1 MQETI
6 MFRSDLFHL
15 LRTFRAVVENR
26 SFSGAAQ
33 SLGIQPPAVSKAIAK
48 LEADLG
54 VQLLV
59 RSTRAV
65 SLTDS
70 GELFHR
76 EVERILSDLEDARSV
91 IQTFA
96 GEPVGALR
104 VSATV
109 AFGQR
114 ILSPLLPRFMNKYPG
129 ITIDLR
135 LTNDILSLHG
145 DDVDLVLRSTPELE
159 DSSNYTRLIST
170 QDRMIVVAPDYL
182 RKHGPIGHPEK
193 LAGHRCLAFRANR
206 LFDRWTFSK
215 DGVSWTVRVKPI
227 LVSNDYQTLLDAAVQ
242 GAGIAQLFRYQA
254 QGSVERGE
262 LVHLLDSFE
271 LPKQNIYAIYRQK
284 RRHATKVDA
293 FVGFLEEALE
303 QLPTANA
310 EESEDLARS

>member
-1 MQETI
+1 MAY
-6 MFRSDLFHL
+6 RSDLFHL
-15 LRTFRAVVENR
+15 LRTFRAVVENG
-26 SFSGAAQ
+26 SFSGAAL

-76 EVERILSDLEDARSV
+76 EAERILSDLDDAYSSIR
-91 IQTFA
+91 TYA
-96 GEPVGALR
+96 GELVGTLR

-114 ILSPLLPRFMNKYPG
+114 ILAPFLPQFMVRYPG
-129 ITIDLR
+129 IMIELR

-159 DSSNYTRLIST
+159 NSSNYSRLIST
-170 QDRMIVVAPDYL
+170 QDRMIVTAPDYL
-182 RKHGPIGHPEK
+182 RTHGPIGHPEE
-193 LAGHRCLAFRANR
+193 LVGHRCLVFRASR
-206 LFDRWTFSK
+206 LFDQWTLSR
-215 DGVSWTVRVKPI
+215 DGKSWTVRVKPVLI
-227 LVSNDYQTLLDAAVQ
+227 SNDYHTLVDAAVQ
-242 GAGIAQLFRYQA
+242 GAGIAQLFDYQA
-254 QGSVERGE
+254 KELLERGT
-262 LVHLLDSFE
+262 LVQLLDSFD

-293 FVGFLEEALE
+293 FIGFLEEALE
-303 QLPTANA
+303 QPPVPNA
-310 EESEDLARS
+310 EEFEDFAHG